1 MILTSK
7 QNEWISKFLSFVL
20 RHRPAA
26 AGVTLDSSGWALVED
41 LVCNINNLETFD
53 NLDFTIEVLEEV
65 VERDSKTRFSFNA
78 DKTKIR
84 ANQGHSVNIDLQLDI
99 RTPPDVLYHGTPIK
113 NRSAILAT
121 GLNPGKR
128 HAVHLSA
135 DIETA
140 KEVGSRRG
148 ECVVLVIDAKAMHDN
163 GLLFRCSQNG
173 VWLVPFVPYYY
184 ISVLANEQS

>member
-1 MILTSK
+1 MTLTSR

-26 AGVTLDSSGWALVED
+26 AGVTLDSGGWALVED
-41 LVCNINNLETFD
+41 LVCNINNLETFE

-84 ANQGHSVNIDLQLDI
+84 ANQGHSVAVDLELEIQ
-99 RTPPDVLYHGTPIK
+99 TPPDVLYHGTPVK
-113 NRSAILAT
+113 NRNSILST
-121 GLNPGKR
+121 GLKPGQR

-135 DIETA
+135 DVETA
-140 KEVGSRRG
+140 QEVGSRRG
-148 ECVVLVIDAKAMHDN
+148 ECVVLAIDAKAMHED
-163 GLLFRCSQNG
+163 GLLFRRSQNG
-173 VWLVPFVPYYY
+173 VWLVPFVSCNY
-184 ISVLANEQS
+184 IKALTNEQS